1 MPSKNESHGST
12 NRPEPCQFLNVHQ
25 VAQRLGMSESKVRR
39 NIREGLIPAYDLS
52 WGTGRPTYGIK
63 PSDLNILLSKY
74 SQPAEVCR

>member
-1 MPSKNESHGST
+1 MPSNSEQSQSAKRSES
-12 NRPEPCQFLNVHQ
+12 CQFLNVHQ

-63 PSDLNILLSKY
+63 PSDLDRLLSKY
-74 SQPAEVCR
+74 SQLVEDCR

>member
-1 MPSKNESHGST
+1 MPSKNESLGSAK
-12 NRPEPCQFLNVHQ
+12 RSESCQFLNVHQ

-63 PSDLNILLSKY
+63 PSDLDSLLSKY
-74 SQPAEVCR
+74 SQLLEDCR